1 MMFIELRAIMFEKQ
15 ISRFIFVGILNT
27 IVGYGAYF
35 ILLYLN
41 IYYMLALLISH
52 IIGVTNSFIWNKKWT
67 FRSEGNARREGI
79 KFFSVY
85 GIIFMMNLFILT
97 FFVEGLKLT
106 PQIGQVIALGICTM
120 ISYFGHKYWSF
131 RL

>member
-1 MMFIELRAIMFEKQ
+1 MFIELRAIMFEKQ

>member
-1 MMFIELRAIMFEKQ
+1 MFEKQ

-67 FRSEGNARREGI
+67 FQSEGNARREGI

-106 PQIGQVIALGICTM
+106 PQIGQVVALGICTM

>member
-1 MMFIELRAIMFEKQ
+1 MFEKQ

-35 ILLYLN
+35 ILLYFN
-41 IYYMLALLISH
+41 IYYIFALLISH

-67 FRSEGNARREGI
+67 FRSEGNTRREGL
-79 KFFSVY
+79 KFSSVY
-85 GIIFMMNLFILT
+85 GITFILNLFILT

-106 PQIGQVIALGICTM
+106 PQTGQVVALGICTM

-131 RL
+131 KF

>member
-1 MMFIELRAIMFEKQ
+1 MFEKQ
-15 ISRFIFVGILNT
+15 ISKFIFVGILNT
-27 IVGYGAYF
+27 IAGYGAYF

-41 IYYMLALLISH
+41 FYYIFALLISH

-85 GIIFMMNLFILT
+85 GITFMINLFILT

-106 PQIGQVIALGICTM
+106 PQIGQVVALGICTM
-120 ISYFGHKYWSF
+120 ISFFGHKYWSF
-131 RL
+131 KL

>member
-1 MMFIELRAIMFEKQ
+1 
-15 ISRFIFVGILNT
+15 
-27 IVGYGAYF
+27 
-35 ILLYLN
+35 
-41 IYYMLALLISH
+41 MLALLISH

-67 FRSEGNARREGI
+67 FQSEGNARREGI

-106 PQIGQVIALGICTM
+106 PQIGQVVALGICTM